1 MLPYSACD
9 PGSLVTYKQDGNTC
23 HITLES
29 FFLESDGLVV
39 EMELTCESEG
49 ENCYEITYLSG
60 RGEEK
65 IYAVP
70 IDLLITNGCP
80 ASGDPWCLSNC
91 IGAGVQLWNMV
102 PITARVSKGG
112 IKGCR

>member
-1 MLPYSACD
+1 MAMTKRYDHAKEKR
-9 PGSLVTYKQDGNTC
+9 Y
-23 HITLES
+23 
-29 FFLESDGLVV
+29 
-39 EMELTCESEG
+39 G
-49 ENCYEITYLSG
+49 EAIEALDDITYLSG

-70 IDLLITNGCP
+70 IDLRITDGCP
-80 ASGDPWCLSNC
+80 ASGDPWCLSKC
-91 IGAGVQLWNMV
+91 SGAGAQLWNMV